1 MGGWAERLGI
11 EDVPLE
17 DPRFRRVFAAEAV
30 SVLGSRIAPVALVFA
45 VLDVSDAVGVGLVLA
60 ARQIPQVAL
69 LLGGGVVAD
78 RSSPRSLLIGADVV
92 RAVAQGLTAG
102 LLILGAA
109 DLWSLA
115 ALQAAY
121 GAAEAFSGPAH
132 TGLIADVVARERL
145 QAANSLRAFAESG
158 ASIAGPALA
167 GVLVV
172 AAGAGWGL
180 AADAATFASSAL
192 LLASVQVSDRA
203 RTAAG
208 RFLEDLREGWHAFR
222 AQDWLWRGVATMSL
236 WNGVWG
242 VYQVL
247 GPIVAADELGG
258 PGAWAAIG
266 TGYGVGMVAGGL
278 LLVRVRPRRPGLLL
292 SGGLLVAC
300 GPALALGAGLPLAA
314 VIAAAVLAGAGLIGF
329 NGTWES
335 VMQREVPREQLSRVM
350 SYDMFGSF
358 ILGPLGLAIG
368 GLLAAP
374 LGAEATLLA
383 AGGLL
388 AVLAAGLWCIPGMRA
403 LRDA

>member
-1 MGGWAERLGI
+1 MAGWAARLGI

-17 DPRFRRVFAAEAV
+17 DRRFRRVFAAEAI
-30 SVLGSRIAPVALVFA
+30 SLLGTGVAPVALVFG
-45 VLDVSDAVGVGLVLA
+45 VLEVSDAAGVGLVLA
-60 ARQIPQVAL
+60 ARQVPLVAL

-92 RAVAQGLTAG
+92 RAAAQGLSAA
-102 LLILGAA
+102 LLIAGAA
-109 DLWSLA
+109 ELWSLA
-115 ALQAAY
+115 ALQATY
-121 GAAEAFSGPAH
+121 GAAQAFSGPAH

-145 QAANSLRAFAESG
+145 QAANSLRALAESG

-172 AAGAGWGL
+172 AIGPGWGL
-180 AADAATFASSAL
+180 AVDAGTFACSAL
-192 LLASVQVSDRA
+192 LLASVQVSGRA
-203 RTAAG
+203 VAVAG
-208 RFLEDLREGWHAFR
+208 RFLAELRDGWRAFR
-222 AQDWLWRGVATMSL
+222 GSDWLWRGVATMSL

-242 VYQVL
+242 AYQVL
-247 GPIVAADELGG
+247 GPVLTAQELGG
-258 PGAWAAIG
+258 AGAWAAIS

-278 LLVRVRPRRPGLLL
+278 VLVRIRPRRPGVLL
-292 SGGLLVAC
+292 SAGLLVAC

-335 VMQREVPREQLSRVM
+335 VMQREVPRGQLSRVM

-358 ILGPLGLAIG
+358 ALGPLGLVLG

-374 LGAEATLLA
+374 LGAGPTLLG
-383 AGGLL
+383 AGVLL
-388 AVLAAGLWCIPGMRA
+388 ALLAAGLWCIPGMRA